1 MKKMIC
7 VFIISWLPCFMVAA
21 NAMGMQ
27 MALENA
33 QSRPAQTVEHEQM
46 SCHESLNHSKTSDSK
61 TTPSSNHNCTFCA
74 FCVVGSAIAS
84 TPKLKMTH
92 FKTTNIQPTLF
103 DVAFSSQDYPPAI
116 KPPILN

>member
-1 MKKMIC
+1 MM
-7 VFIISWLPCFMVAA
+7 SWLPCFMVAA

-33 QSRPAQTVEHEQM
+33 LPHTTQSVAHAQM
-46 SCHESLNHSKTSDSK
+46 SCHEQVNHDKTSENK
-61 TTPSSNHNCTFCA
+61 TNLPNSHHCSFCA

-84 TPKLKMTH
+84 TPKLKMKH
-92 FKTTNIQPTLF
+92 VKTTNIQPTLF

-116 KPPILN
+116 KPPIFLA